1 MPKGLTSKA
10 KLHIIL
16 TLSVMVFIFVQ
27 SALTG
32 EVSGAESNVIVQ
44 FVSGLTGIPAES
56 LGLFVR
62 KAAHFT
68 EFMILGMCL
77 TLNVKDRLQLK
88 AAALDFGRLWPASWL
103 IATAYAAT
111 DEIHQLFVPER
122 ACAFVDVCIDS
133 CGAALGAFVAGL
145 VLLRRKN
152 KES

>member
-16 TLSVMVFIFVQ
+16 TLAVMVFIFVQ
-27 SALTG
+27 SALPG

-77 TLNVKDRLQLK
+77 TLNVKDRLLHK
-88 AAALDFGRLWPASWL
+88 GSSLDLGRLWPASWL
-103 IATAYAAT
+103 MATAYAAT

-122 ACAFVDVCIDS
+122 ACAFTDVCIDS
-133 CGAALGAFVAGL
+133 CGAALGALVAWL
-145 VLLRRKN
+145 VVARRKN

>member
-1 MPKGLTSKA
+1 MPNGLISKA

-16 TLSVMVFIFVQ
+16 TLAVMVFIFVQ
-27 SALTG
+27 SALPG

-44 FVSGLTGIPAES
+44 FISGLTGISAES

-77 TLNVKDRLQLK
+77 ALNVKDRLQLK
-88 AAALDFGRLWPASWL
+88 AAALDFGRLWPSSWL
-103 IATAYAAT
+103 MATVYAVT

-122 ACAFVDVCIDS
+122 ACAFADVCIDS
-133 CGAALGAFVAGL
+133 CGAALGAFVVWLA
-145 VLLRRKN
+145 VARRKN

>member
-16 TLSVMVFIFVQ
+16 TLAVMVFIFVQ
-27 SALTG
+27 SALPG

-88 AAALDFGRLWPASWL
+88 GSSLDFGRLWMPAWL

-122 ACAFVDVCIDS
+122 ACAFADVCIDS
-133 CGAALGAFVAGL
+133 CGAALGALVAWL
-145 VLLRRKN
+145 VVARRKN